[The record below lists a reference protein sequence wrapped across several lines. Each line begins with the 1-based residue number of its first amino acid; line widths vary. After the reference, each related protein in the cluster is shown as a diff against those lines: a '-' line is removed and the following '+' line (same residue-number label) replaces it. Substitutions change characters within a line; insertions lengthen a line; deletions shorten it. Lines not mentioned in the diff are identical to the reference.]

1 MMPNN
6 IFLKK
11 RSTVF
16 MLHYYVTLLLFML
29 QAIIIK
35 NIFYSMLTDN
45 KYVIYVTK
53 YAIL

>member
-11 RSTVF
+11 RSIV
-16 MLHYYVTLLLFML
+16 LFIL
-29 QAIIIK
+29 QVIIIK
-35 NIFYSMLTDN
+35 YIFYSMLTDN